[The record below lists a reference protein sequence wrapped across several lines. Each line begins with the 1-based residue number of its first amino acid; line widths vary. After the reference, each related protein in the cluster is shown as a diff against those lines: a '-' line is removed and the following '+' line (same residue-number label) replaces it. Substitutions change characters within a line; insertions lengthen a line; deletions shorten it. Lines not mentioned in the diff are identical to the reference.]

1 MTIEVLNVSK
11 SAGGKQ
17 VCEPR
22 GYNESVPFPD
32 GFCKGQKQPRTTPCG
47 EHAPEGPRKKNDFL
61 KKWVLTNQSRRDRIH
76 TQKQAGIVS
85 PGHKGAPARI
95 VSVSVRG
102 LECWIMYGLL
112 CMIFFIF
119 RGVNSN

>member
-1 MTIEVLNVSK
+1 MRKTVQNKRIFKNNDFAKAL
-11 SAGGKQ
+11 A
-17 VCEPR
+17 
-22 GYNESVPFPD
+22 
-32 GFCKGQKQPRTTPCG
+32 TPCG
-47 EHAPEGPRKKNDFL
+47 ERAPEGPRKKNDFL

-76 TQKQAGIVS
+76 TQKQAGVVS

-112 CMIFFIF
+112 CMIFSFLGGEF
-119 RGVNSN
+119 QLAPRKKKLC